1 MGVFD
6 KILKDSESLFQNEL
20 ALDYTF
26 IPKII
31 PFRENQQQYLAGCI
45 KPLFQ
50 KRTGKN
56 ILITGSHGIGKTVAV
71 KHVLKEL
78 EDQTEEISIL
88 YINCWKKNSSYKVLL
103 ELCDLLNIKFIQ
115 SLTTEQVAK
124 RVSSIINKK
133 PAVICLDEI
142 DKLENQDLLYLLSE
156 DIFKKTIILITNEYD
171 FLSKLDP
178 RIKSRLALDIL
189 EFKPYS
195 EKEMYEILKQRIDY
209 AFPPKVFPLL
219 SLKEISEIAFQAKDV
234 RSGIYLLKESGL
246 IAEQESSRVITQEH
260 IQKSIEKFKDFQVK
274 DKQETPEQIQG
285 LLEFIKQNQNKTSTE
300 LFDLYAPKTS
310 YRTFHRNL
318 QKLESSG
325 LIKLEETNKGPGK
338 STIVKLP
345 LQDTLDK
352 F

>member
-1 MGVFD
+1 MGVFNN
-6 KILKDSESLFQNEL
+6 ILRDNESLFMNEL
-20 ALDYTF
+20 ALDYGF

-31 PFRENQQQYLAGCI
+31 PFRESQQQYLAAAI

-88 YINCWKKNSSYKVLL
+88 YVNCWKKNS
-103 ELCDLLNIKFIQ
+103 LCELLNIKFIQ

-142 DKLENQDLLYLLSE
+142 DKLENNDLLYLLSE
-156 DIFKKTIILITNEYD
+156 DIFKKTMILITNEYD

-189 EFKPYS
+189 EFKPYT
-195 EKEMYEILKQRIDY
+195 EKEMYEILKQRIEY
-209 AFPPKVFPLL
+209 AFPPKVFPLS
-219 SLKEISEIAFQAKDV
+219 SLKELSEIAFQSKDV

-246 IAEQESSRVITQEH
+246 IAEQESSRTITQEH
-260 IQKSIEKFKDFQVK
+260 IQKAIEKFKDFQVK
-274 DKQETPEQIQG
+274 DKQETPEQIQD

-325 LIKLEETNKGPGK
+325 LIKLEEKNQGPGK